1 MTTSHERYAILDQ
14 NKNRNFFSS
23 FLETKLRADPV
34 SLRLARQKE
43 SHPYRLSYLQKLA
56 TTNVKYSSQGSC
68 HYGDYTGTQSLKWTR
83 GISHRHSATPGTFL
97 CVWTNMTSH
106 AVKKKQL
113 LHTYIHILYSNTIWF
128 KAQSLWGRVKMITN
142 G

>member
-83 GISHRHSATPGTFL
+83 GISHRHSATPGTF
-97 CVWTNMTSH
+97 CVFERIWRHMRS
-106 AVKKKQL
+106 KKNSSYI
-113 LHTYIHILYSNTIWF
+113 HTYISFIQTRYGLKL
-128 KAQSLWGRVKMITN
+128 KACGVV
-142 G
+142 